1 MENSL
6 VNQGVNFV
14 EKNMVVENDD
24 RKIKICNSILQIMYK
39 YIQIVRKSCEAGGIL
54 IGRENSGN
62 SNLIIEYVTEP
73 MASDKRS
80 RCRFSRKDKG
90 HLEFFKKVYEENSE
104 IYGYIGEWHT
114 HPENIPHYSFIDAN
128 NWKKIGEE
136 MKDRNQ
142 YHIIVGIQQDGIWEY
157 NADKKK
163 ITHICSVDWKGILK
177 ENETLF

>member
-1 MENSL
+1 
-6 VNQGVNFV
+6 
-14 EKNMVVENDD
+14 MVVENDD

-90 HLEFFKKVYEENSE
+90 HLEFLKKYMR
-104 IYGYIGEWHT
+104 
-114 HPENIPHYSFIDAN
+114 
-128 NWKKIGEE
+128 KIQKYMVILASGIRIQ
-136 MKDRNQ
+136 KIF
-142 YHIIVGIQQDGIWEY
+142 HII
-157 NADKKK
+157 
-163 ITHICSVDWKGILK
+163 HL
-177 ENETLF
+177 

>member
-80 RCRFSRKDKG
+80 RCRFSIKDILNFLKKYMRKIQKYMVILASG
-90 HLEFFKKVYEENSE
+90 
-104 IYGYIGEWHT
+104 IRIQ
-114 HPENIPHYSFIDAN
+114 
-128 NWKKIGEE
+128 KIF
-136 MKDRNQ
+136 
-142 YHIIVGIQQDGIWEY
+142 HII
-157 NADKKK
+157 
-163 ITHICSVDWKGILK
+163 HL
-177 ENETLF
+177 